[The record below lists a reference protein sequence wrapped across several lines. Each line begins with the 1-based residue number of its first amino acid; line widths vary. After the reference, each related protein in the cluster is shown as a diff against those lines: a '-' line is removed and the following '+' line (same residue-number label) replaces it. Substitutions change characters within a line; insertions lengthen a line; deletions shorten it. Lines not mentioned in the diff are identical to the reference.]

1 MWARAI
7 ARLDASTQTF
17 SCMYSVWFG
26 SFHVLPGYAPME
38 NVDPQGRSADCPLA
52 IPLSGWWAILKR
64 TYAQASQDNLGLI
77 AAGVAFYGFLAL
89 VPLLGALVL
98 TYGLVVDPAAID
110 QQFRQLAPALPA
122 DVAKLVGEQLASL
135 IATSAEK
142 KGLGLAAALGLAVY
156 GAMKGAGAIVTA
168 LNIAFEET
176 EKRGF
181 VASNLISAALTLG
194 AVALAIILI
203 VAAAVAQTLEHA
215 ASGLPT
221 IAIVAIKLA
230 GYMVAAGLAIFA
242 LSALYRYAPS
252 RAHARWRWLTP
263 GSISATVGLLAASSA
278 FAWYAANFGN
288 YNATYGSLGAV
299 VVLLMW
305 LYLSAYVLLLGAELN
320 AEIEHQTAV
329 DTTTGAPLPLGERA
343 AVMADE
349 VAD

>member
-1 MWARAI
+1 MLAGHVVMKDSAARG
-7 ARLDASTQTF
+7 RL
-17 SCMYSVWFG
+17 
-26 SFHVLPGYAPME
+26 
-38 NVDPQGRSADCPLA
+38 ADRPLA
-52 IPLSGWWAILKR
+52 IPMRGWWAILKR
-64 TYAQASQDNLGLI
+64 TYAQASADNLSLI

-98 TYGLVVDPAAID
+98 TYGLVVDPADIV
-110 QQFRQLAPALPA
+110 QHFTRLAQNLPA

-135 IATSAEK
+135 IATSADK

-181 VASNLISAALTLG
+181 FVSNLISAAITLG
-194 AVALAIILI
+194 AVALAMTLI
-203 VAAAVAQTLEHA
+203 VAASIGQTLQHA
-215 ASGLPT
+215 ASGLPAV
-221 IAIVAIKLA
+221 AIVAIKLA
-230 GYMVAAGLAIFA
+230 GYLVATGLAIMA

-252 RAHARWRWLTP
+252 RTNARWRWLTP
-263 GSISATVGLLAASSA
+263 GSIFATAGLLATSSA

-305 LYLSAYVLLLGAELN
+305 LYLSAFVLLLGAELN

-329 DTTTGAPLPLGERA
+329 DTTTGVPRPLGERA
-343 AVMADE
+343 AVMADK